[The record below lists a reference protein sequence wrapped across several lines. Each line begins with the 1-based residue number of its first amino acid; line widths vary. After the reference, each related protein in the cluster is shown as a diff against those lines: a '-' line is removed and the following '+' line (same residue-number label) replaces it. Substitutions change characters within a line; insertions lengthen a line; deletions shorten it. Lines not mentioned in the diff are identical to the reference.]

1 MKTKLIILLA
11 LITLIISCTKDRDE
25 TTASSILIL
34 NEGLF
39 NTATSSIS
47 SYNPETKEV
56 VQNVFK
62 NANNAAV
69 IGDIL
74 HSANEIEGELFL
86 VVNNSHKIIVV
97 DPSTLVLKRSL
108 ILPESASPRYV
119 EKGSGDE
126 ILVTDIFGTAVTR
139 LNKTSGEVVGQID
152 LGTSSEELIRVGTK
166 VFVANPGP
174 YLSAANTIS
183 VIETSNNSVTKIE
196 TAGVNLV
203 SIKVDN
209 SGLLWVLATGNYDDI
224 SGKVIV
230 IDSDDLSIVKTID
243 IGGSPSDLDINNS
256 TNEVFVLNSPNIQVL
271 DLKTYAIKNT
281 SLVTGSFYALGVD
294 EKDNRLY
301 VTDPNDYTSNGSL
314 KVFSLSGDSLDQVT
328 VGVNQGFIHIAN

>member
-328 VGVNQGFIHIAN
+328 VGVNPGFIHIAN